1 MFFREARYAKGLREV
16 GEVGEKMEVRS
27 RGVETGARA
36 RGRAKE
42 CGKRRIRAT
51 TRAQNTDV

>member
-1 MFFREARYAKGLREV
+1 MRGGLREV
-16 GEVGEKMEVRS
+16 GEKNEGPASGGEN
-27 RGVETGARA
+27 GGAGEPARY

-51 TRAQNTDV
+51 TRVQNTDV